1 MRSII
6 QAVASIVPRSYTP
19 QHEVLSSLD
28 GYGICAEQTFRHSA
42 TSCPASIRSMISSF
56 GQTIS
61 RLKHAIKARPSI
73 HSHIDV
79 CAKINELEVSD
90 ALDDKLLHL
99 SSQPGIIVEPGTCH
113 LEI

>member
-1 MRSII
+1 MAFVRNKPS
-6 QAVASIVPRSYTP
+6 
-19 QHEVLSSLD
+19 
-28 GYGICAEQTFRHSA
+28 GIPLPHAL
-42 TSCPASIRSMISSF
+42 RSMISSF

>member
-42 TSCPASIRSMISSF
+42 TSCPAEHDLF
-56 GQTIS
+56 FWTDDLTAQTRHKGEAEYTFS
-61 RLKHAIKARPSI
+61 YRRLCKNKRTRILGRARRQTTPS
-73 HSHIDV
+73 
-79 CAKINELEVSD
+79 
-90 ALDDKLLHL
+90 LLSAWHNR
-99 SSQPGIIVEPGTCH
+99 
-113 LEI
+113 